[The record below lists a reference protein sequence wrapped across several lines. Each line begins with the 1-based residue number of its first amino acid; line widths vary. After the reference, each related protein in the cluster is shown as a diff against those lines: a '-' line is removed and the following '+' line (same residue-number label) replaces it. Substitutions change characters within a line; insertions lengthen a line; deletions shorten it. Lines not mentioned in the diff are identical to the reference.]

1 MKVIQIFSC
10 ERETVAGDTK
20 AGWKS
25 NVKGYFTMS
34 FWIRPGD

>member
-1 MKVIQIFSC
+1 MKVTHIFSC
-10 ERETVAGDTK
+10 ERDRSRGHTK
-20 AGWKS
+20 AGWES